1 MPSASRKF
9 RLAEFALTTVLLVGS
24 SAVKLSHAQA
34 ANPGM
39 SELPVHGKKLAETY
53 CASCHGV
60 DGNEQRWNLGD
71 DD

>member
-9 RLAEFALTTVLLVGS
+9 RLAGFVLTTVLLVGS

-39 SELPVHGKKLAETY
+39 RSPVHGKKLTETY
-53 CASCHGV
+53 CAPCHGV
-60 DGNEQRWNLGD
+60 DGNELSWNLGD

>member
-39 SELPVHGKKLAETY
+39 SESPVHGRSLPKPIAPPATAWTAMSK
-53 CASCHGV
+53 
-60 DGNEQRWNLGD
+60 DGIG
-71 DD
+71 